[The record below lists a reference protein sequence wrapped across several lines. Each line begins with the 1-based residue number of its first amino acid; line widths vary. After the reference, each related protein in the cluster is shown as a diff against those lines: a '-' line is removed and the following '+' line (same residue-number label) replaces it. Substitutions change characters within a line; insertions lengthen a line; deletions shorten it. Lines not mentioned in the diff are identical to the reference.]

1 MGGFKNAM
9 KKLLA
14 RSEVSVLMAVLAL
27 GLVFTLSSSN
37 FLSAYNIYNL
47 SRTAALYMFIALS
60 QASVILVGGMNL
72 SLGYIGGM
80 TVVATGYI
88 MQNLGMGSVMAVT
101 AGLLLGLLAG
111 FVNGVLITRLKINS
125 FVVTL
130 ATSFVFKGL
139 ITGIS
144 EGFPYTELSPGFT
157 ALGRGT
163 FLQLPYMLYLA
174 GAVLLIVWYLFRC
187 TVLGRRLLA
196 TGGNIQ
202 AARMAAVNTDLS
214 VVVANVLSGLF
225 AALAGICAVS
235 MNGSAQPTTGTDW
248 MIYSFAVAVIGGT
261 ALSGGVISAVGIFI
275 AAFLIVMIKNGL
287 VMMNANI
294 YYEQTYLGLILLV
307 AVSLA
312 SISAFAS
319 EFKRRRRFIR
329 ERNGKNRPD

>member
-1 MGGFKNAM
+1 
-9 KKLLA
+9 
-14 RSEVSVLMAVLAL
+14 
-27 GLVFTLSSSN
+27 
-37 FLSAYNIYNL
+37 
-47 SRTAALYMFIALS
+47 MFIALS

-80 TVVATGYI
+80 TVVATGYL
-88 MQNLGMGSVMAVT
+88 MQNLGMGSFVAVAAGLLIGLT
-101 AGLLLGLLAG
+101 AGL
-111 FVNGVLITRLKINS
+111 VNGVLITRLRINS

-139 ITGIS
+139 ITGVS
-144 EGFPYTELSPGFT
+144 EGFPYTELAAGFT
-157 ALGRGT
+157 ALGRGSY
-163 FLQLPYMLYLA
+163 LQLPYMLYLA
-174 GAVLLIVWYLFRC
+174 VAVLLVVWYLFKC
-187 TVLGRRLLA
+187 TVIGRKLLA

-202 AARMAAVNTDLS
+202 AARMAAVNTDFAI
-214 VVVANVLSGLF
+214 VVANVLSGLF

-319 EFKRRRRFIR
+319 EFKRRRRFLK
-329 ERNGKNRPD
+329 ERTGKRDLD